1 MASTSII
8 KWRPIWK
15 VWIPILLFL
24 VPLILESQ
32 MAGTLFTPYL
42 YGILLLI
49 YGLIYY
55 FRTRLWQAP
64 VITLTTAL
72 AIWIYF
78 ITERPERTIDTLN
91 IAGIPAGGSFQ
102 QILEQYFTLPVWFV
116 FLVIS
121 FISFVTIGKTI
132 LHALDLESAAI
143 RLFKI
148 SAVKIIDEKN
158 GYTERPFTGGK
169 HSFNDEQLFSFAL
182 FLEKKRIVL
191 TEYTEQGVK
200 LIFSMGISPLS
211 NNSMGKVSY
220 VMLSNDG
227 SYTVFIA
234 PNDYRQYKKQY
245 TFDQLCEMMGNTFLR
260 FAKYYTS
267 NNEKRI
273 ITELK
278 SIRY

>member
-1 MASTSII
+1 
-8 KWRPIWK
+8 
-15 VWIPILLFL
+15 
-24 VPLILESQ
+24 

-78 ITERPERTIDTLN
+78 LTERPERTIDTLN
-91 IAGIPAGGSFQ
+91 IAGIPAGETFHLV
-102 QILEQYFTLPVWFV
+102 LEQYFTLAVWFA

-143 RLFKI
+143 KLFKI
-148 SAVKIIDEKN
+148 SAIKLSEENN

-169 HSFNDEQLFSFAL
+169 HSLSEEQLFSFAM
-182 FLEKKRIVL
+182 FMERKRIAL
-191 TEYTEQGVK
+191 TEYTDKGVK

-211 NNSMGKVSY
+211 NKARGKVSY
-220 VMLSNDG
+220 VMLNNDG
-227 SYTVFIA
+227 NFTVFIA
-234 PNDYRQYKKQY
+234 PQDYRQYKKQY
-245 TFDQLCEMMGNTFLR
+245 TFDQLCEMLGNTFTR
-260 FAKYYTS
+260 FAKYHTS
-267 NNEKRI
+267 NNENRI